1 MNESLLS
8 NIKSVSLSYSEY
20 YNLAKK
26 EVETANADKLLD
38 DEKNALKIKGLSLLN
53 NKNREIL

>member
-8 NIKSVSLSYSEY
+8 NIKSVSLCYPEY

-38 DEKNALKIKGLSLLN
+38 DEKNVLRIKS
-53 NKNREIL
+53 